1 VIGVVVGTV
10 EPRKPDIEAVL
21 GRASAHRRRQR
32 LLAGALA
39 LVLTTGLAT
48 GLLIA
53 LTRGGPAV
61 PAAGGSIVGP
71 TRVVLIPSTSMEP
84 TLHPGDQ
91 VLVDEGAYKG
101 ELPGR
106 GDVIAFTID
115 DPDISP
121 PGLVWVKRLIG
132 LPGDTVVER
141 RGTLFV
147 NGDRVPLPPRGA
159 APHHRTLGPWKVPA
173 GHLFVVGDN
182 LANSNDSRYA
192 VGFVPVR
199 GVIGRVVRILG
210 P

>member
-1 VIGVVVGTV
+1 WSGWAIRQSRQRRSWGSAPRRCGGGSIGRAGPYASGSEGTMHDVRDVLGVVVGTV

-106 GDVIAFTID
+106 GDVIAFTI
-115 DPDISP
+115 
-121 PGLVWVKRLIG
+121 
-132 LPGDTVVER
+132 
-141 RGTLFV
+141 
-147 NGDRVPLPPRGA
+147 
-159 APHHRTLGPWKVPA
+159 
-173 GHLFVVGDN
+173 
-182 LANSNDSRYA
+182 
-192 VGFVPVR
+192 
-199 GVIGRVVRILG
+199 
-210 P
+210 